1 VVKLTFPRELR
12 LLTPASFG
20 YVFQEPLR
28 AGSPYITILARN
40 NQLAYPR
47 LGFAI
52 AKKQLKRAHDRN
64 RIKRLA
70 REFYRLNQYQ
80 LPKMDF
86 VLMVRTAVIGLD
98 NQQVI
103 ELLGQLCHRIKRT
116 SLLMEQKV

>member
-1 VVKLTFPRELR
+1 MVKLTFPRELR

-28 AGSPYITILARN
+28 ASSKYITVLARD
-40 NQLAYPR
+40 NQFAYPR

-70 REFYRLNQYQ
+70 REFYRLNQHQ

-86 VLMVRTAVIGLD
+86 VLMARTAVMDLD

-103 ELLGQLCHRIKRT
+103 ALLENLCHRIKRT
-116 SLLMEQKV
+116 SLLMEPKS